1 MPFALD
7 TGEPYP
13 SLDGIDSVLNNLLK
27 YCGVDHV
34 AVINSVIAG
43 VQAKN
48 TFASINIIDNQAN
61 EVFAAVS
68 MTIAGVVADVIAN
81 TLTRNEIK
89 LLETALIPQIR
100 ETLLIHIG
108 VSNHPK
114 NYKSYVLPLI
124 NKGWLTMTIPDK
136 PTSPV
141 QKYLT
146 TLKGRVVL
154 NFLKMSIS
162 I

>member
-1 MPFALD
+1 MI

-27 YCGVDHV
+27 YCGIDHV

-48 TFASINIIDNQAN
+48 TFASINIVDNQAN
-61 EVFAAVS
+61 GVFDTVS
-68 MTIAGVVADVIAN
+68 IAITGVVAGVIAN
-81 TLTRNEIK
+81 ALTRNEIK
-89 LLETALIPQIR
+89 LLEMALKLQNR

-114 NYKSYVLPLI
+114 NYKCYVLLLI
-124 NKGWLTMTIPDK
+124 NKGLLTMTIPDK